1 MNDKNDNLNKTNHH
15 SPLTLSN
22 DDRKLIIKDEI
33 LKINNLIK
41 NKFNLP
47 KLDQNIKDKFLDIK
61 KSTFELKNKFQ
72 DQSLK
77 ISSLIKKEENQT
89 YNLSEKNNIQLE
101 IFENQKELIETYK
114 NNKNQLQSYT
124 LELEKKLTEEKSSN
138 RSFLVNNTELKSTV
152 SRFIKHNK
160 NLQKDINRLK
170 QAQSDSLIH
179 KSRIEEM
186 SNQIKFYQEDNVRLS
201 NEIINIQKKYE
212 MIKGNLA
219 SSEKVKEDIF
229 KQIKDLNNSLTKT
242 NIVGTPFV
250 KKIVEEESINSK
262 VLNDIKNKNLKDE
275 KIKSEKNTDL
285 DEEIN
290 NIFK

>member
-1 MNDKNDNLNKTNHH
+1 MNDKNDDLNKTNHH
-15 SPLTLSN
+15 SPLASDN
-22 DDRKLIIKDEI
+22 DDGKLIIKDEI

-41 NKFNLP
+41 NKFHLP

-61 KSTFELKNKFQ
+61 KSTFELKNNFQ

-77 ISSLIKKEENQT
+77 ISSLIKKEENQI

-101 IFENQKELIETYK
+101 IFENQKILIETYK
-114 NNKNQLQSYT
+114 NKKNQLQSYT
-124 LELEKKLTEEKSSN
+124 FELEKKLTEEKSSN
-138 RSFLVNNTELKSTV
+138 RSFLVNNTELKSTL

-160 NLQKDINRLK
+160 NLQKDISRLK
-170 QAQSDSLIH
+170 HIESDSLMY
-179 KSRIEEM
+179 KSRSEEM
-186 SNQIKFYQEDNVRLS
+186 SNQIKFYQEDNIRLS

-212 MIKGNLA
+212 MIKSNLA

-262 VLNDIKNKNLKDE
+262 ILNDIKNKNLKDE

-285 DEEIN
+285 DKEIN
-290 NIFK
+290 DIFK

>member
-1 MNDKNDNLNKTNHH
+1 MNDKNDDLNKTNHH
-15 SPLTLSN
+15 SPLASDN
-22 DDRKLIIKDEI
+22 DDGKLIIKDEI

-41 NKFNLP
+41 NKFHLP

-61 KSTFELKNKFQ
+61 KSTFELKNNFQ

-77 ISSLIKKEENQT
+77 ISSLIKKEENQI

-101 IFENQKELIETYK
+101 IFENQKQLIETYK

-124 LELEKKLTEEKSSN
+124 LELEKKLTEQKSSN
-138 RSFLVNNTELKSTV
+138 RNFLVNNTELKSTV

-160 NLQKDINRLK
+160 NLQKDISRLK
-170 QAQSDSLIH
+170 HIESDSLMY
-179 KSRIEEM
+179 KSRSEEM
-186 SNQIKFYQEDNVRLS
+186 SNQIKFYQEDNIRLS

-212 MIKGNLA
+212 MIKSNLA

-229 KQIKDLNNSLTKT
+229 KQINDLNNSLTKT

-290 NIFK
+290 DIFK

>member
-1 MNDKNDNLNKTNHH
+1 MNDKNDDLNKTNHY
-15 SPLTLSN
+15 SPSASNN
-22 DDRKLIIKDEI
+22 DDGNLIIKDEI
-33 LKINNLIK
+33 IKINDLIK
-41 NKFNLP
+41 DKFLLP

-61 KSTFELKNKFQ
+61 KSTFELKNDFQ

-77 ISSLIKKEENQT
+77 ISSSIKKEENEI
-89 YNLSEKNNIQLE
+89 YKLSEKNNIQSDIL
-101 IFENQKELIETYK
+101 ENQKILIETYK
-114 NNKNQLQSYT
+114 NNKNQLQSYI
-124 LELEKKLTEEKSSN
+124 LKLEKKLAGQKSSN
-138 RSFLVNNTELKSTV
+138 RNFLVNNTELKNTV

-160 NLQKDINRLK
+160 NLQNDINLLK
-170 QAQSDSLIH
+170 QAQSDSLMY
-179 KSRIEEM
+179 KSRIEEK

-201 NEIINIQKKYE
+201 NEIINIKKKYE
-212 MIKGNLA
+212 TIKSNLA

-242 NIVGTPFV
+242 NIVGTPFI

-262 VLNDIKNKNLKDE
+262 VLNDITNKNLKDE
-275 KIKSEKNTDL
+275 EIKFEKNIDL

>member
-1 MNDKNDNLNKTNHH
+1 MNDKNDDLNKTNHH
-15 SPLTLSN
+15 SPLASNN
-22 DDRKLIIKDEI
+22 DDRNLIIKDEI
-33 LKINNLIK
+33 LKINDLIK
-41 NKFNLP
+41 DKFLLP
-47 KLDQNIKDKFLDIK
+47 KLDQNIKDKFLNIK
-61 KSTFELKNKFQ
+61 KSAFELKNDFQ

-77 ISSLIKKEENQT
+77 ISSSIKKEENEI
-89 YNLSEKNNIQLE
+89 YKKREKNNIQSDIL
-101 IFENQKELIETYK
+101 ENQKILIETYK
-114 NNKNQLQSYT
+114 NNKNQLQSYI
-124 LELEKKLTEEKSSN
+124 LKLEKKLAGQKSSN
-138 RSFLVNNTELKSTV
+138 RNFLVNNTELKNTV

-160 NLQKDINRLK
+160 NLQNDINLLK
-170 QAQSDSLIH
+170 QAQSDSLMY
-179 KSRIEEM
+179 KSRIEEK

-201 NEIINIQKKYE
+201 NEIINIKKKYE
-212 MIKGNLA
+212 TIKSNLA

-242 NIVGTPFV
+242 NIVGTPFI

-275 KIKSEKNTDL
+275 EIKFEKNIDL

>member
-1 MNDKNDNLNKTNHH
+1 MNDKNDDLNKTNHH
-15 SPLTLSN
+15 SPLASNN

-33 LKINNLIK
+33 LKINDLIK
-41 NKFNLP
+41 DKFHLP

-61 KSTFELKNKFQ
+61 KATFELKNDFQ

-77 ISSLIKKEENQT
+77 ISSSIKKQENEI
-89 YNLSEKNNIQLE
+89 YNLSKKNNIQLE

-124 LELEKKLTEEKSSN
+124 LELEKKLTEQKSSN
-138 RSFLVNNTELKSTV
+138 RSFLVNNTELKSTL

-160 NLQKDINRLK
+160 NLQKDISRLK
-170 QAQSDSLIH
+170 HIESDSLMY

-262 VLNDIKNKNLKDE
+262 VLNDIKDKNFKDE
-275 KIKSEKNTDL
+275 EIKSEINTDL

>member
-1 MNDKNDNLNKTNHH
+1 MNDKNDDLNITNHH
-15 SPLTLSN
+15 SPLASDN
-22 DDRKLIIKDEI
+22 DDRKLLIRDEI

-41 NKFNLP
+41 NKFHLP

-61 KSTFELKNKFQ
+61 KSAFELKNNFQ

-77 ISSLIKKEENQT
+77 ISSLIKKEENQI
-89 YNLSEKNNIQLE
+89 YDLSEKNNIQLE

-114 NNKNQLQSYT
+114 NKKNQLQSNI
-124 LELEKKLTEEKSSN
+124 LNLEKKLAEQKSSN
-138 RSFLVNNTELKSTV
+138 RNFLVNNTELKNTV
-152 SRFIKHNK
+152 SRFFKHNK
-160 NLQKDINRLK
+160 NLQNVINRLK
-170 QAQSDSLIH
+170 QAQSDTLIH

-201 NEIINIQKKYE
+201 NEIINIKKKYE
-212 MIKGNLA
+212 AIKSNLA
-219 SSEKVKEDIF
+219 SSEKIKDDIF

-242 NIVGTPFV
+242 NIVGTPFI

-262 VLNDIKNKNLKDE
+262 VLNDIKNKNLQDE
-275 KIKSEKNTDL
+275 EIKSEKNTDL
-285 DEEIN
+285 DQEIN

>member
-1 MNDKNDNLNKTNHH
+1 MNDKNDDLNKTNHH
-15 SPLTLSN
+15 SPLASDN
-22 DDRKLIIKDEI
+22 DDGKLIIKDEI

-41 NKFNLP
+41 NKFHLP

-61 KSTFELKNKFQ
+61 KSTFELKNNFQ

-77 ISSLIKKEENQT
+77 ISSLIKKEENQI

-101 IFENQKELIETYK
+101 IFENQKQLIETYK

-124 LELEKKLTEEKSSN
+124 LELEKKLTEQKSSN
-138 RSFLVNNTELKSTV
+138 RSFLVNNTELKSTL

-160 NLQKDINRLK
+160 NLQKDISRLK
-170 QAQSDSLIH
+170 HIESDSLMY
-179 KSRIEEM
+179 KSRSEEM
-186 SNQIKFYQEDNVRLS
+186 SNQIKFYQEDNIRLS

-212 MIKGNLA
+212 MIKSNLA

-229 KQIKDLNNSLTKT
+229 KQINDLNNSLTKT

-262 VLNDIKNKNLKDE
+262 ILNDIKNKNLKDE

-290 NIFK
+290 DIFK

>member
-1 MNDKNDNLNKTNHH
+1 MNDKNNDLNKTNHH
-15 SPLTLSN
+15 SPLASNN
-22 DDRKLIIKDEI
+22 DDGNLIIKDEI
-33 LKINNLIK
+33 LKINDLIK
-41 NKFNLP
+41 DKFLLS
-47 KLDQNIKDKFLDIK
+47 KLDQNIKDKFLNIK
-61 KSTFELKNKFQ
+61 KSTFELKNDFQ

-77 ISSLIKKEENQT
+77 ISSLIKKEENQI

-101 IFENQKELIETYK
+101 IFENQKILIETYK
-114 NNKNQLQSYT
+114 NNKNQLQSYI
-124 LELEKKLTEEKSSN
+124 LKLEKKLAEQKSSN
-138 RSFLVNNTELKSTV
+138 RNFLVNNTELKSTL

-160 NLQKDINRLK
+160 NLQNDINRLK
-170 QAQSDSLIH
+170 HAQSDFLKYKSLT
-179 KSRIEEM
+179 EEM
-186 SNQIKFYQEDNVRLS
+186 PNQIKFYQEDNIRLS
-201 NEIINIQKKYE
+201 NEIINIKKKYE
-212 MIKGNLA
+212 TIKSNLA

-275 KIKSEKNTDL
+275 EIKSKKNTDL

>member
-1 MNDKNDNLNKTNHH
+1 MNDKNDDLNKTNHH
-15 SPLTLSN
+15 SSLVSN
-22 DDRKLIIKDEI
+22 NNDGKLIIKDEI
-33 LKINNLIK
+33 LKINDLIK
-41 NKFNLP
+41 DKFHLP
-47 KLDQNIKDKFLDIK
+47 KLDQNIKDKFLYIK
-61 KSTFELKNKFQ
+61 KATFELKNDFQ

-77 ISSLIKKEENQT
+77 ISSSIKKQEDEIF
-89 YNLSEKNNIQLE
+89 NLSEKNNIQSDIL
-101 IFENQKELIETYK
+101 ENQKLLIETYK

-124 LELEKKLTEEKSSN
+124 LELEKKLAEQKSSN
-138 RSFLVNNTELKSTV
+138 RSFLVNNIELKSTL

-160 NLQKDINRLK
+160 NLQKDISRLK
-170 QAQSDSLIH
+170 HIESDSLMY
-179 KSRIEEM
+179 KSRSEEM

-201 NEIINIQKKYE
+201 NEIINIQKKYQ

-250 KKIVEEESINSK
+250 KKISEEESINSE

-275 KIKSEKNTDL
+275 KIKSEKNIDL

>member
-1 MNDKNDNLNKTNHH
+1 MA
-15 SPLTLSN
+15 
-22 DDRKLIIKDEI
+22 
-33 LKINNLIK
+33 
-41 NKFNLP
+41 
-47 KLDQNIKDKFLDIK
+47 
-61 KSTFELKNKFQ
+61 
-72 DQSLK
+72 
-77 ISSLIKKEENQT
+77 
-89 YNLSEKNNIQLE
+89 
-101 IFENQKELIETYK
+101 
-114 NNKNQLQSYT
+114 
-124 LELEKKLTEEKSSN
+124 
-138 RSFLVNNTELKSTV
+138 NNTELKSTV

-160 NLQKDINRLK
+160 NLQNDINRLK

-179 KSRIEEM
+179 KSHIEEM

-250 KKIVEEESINSK
+250 KKIAEEESINSK

>member
-1 MNDKNDNLNKTNHH
+1 MNDKNDDLNKTNHH
-15 SPLTLSN
+15 SPLVSDN
-22 DDRKLIIKDEI
+22 DDGKLIIKDEI

-41 NKFNLP
+41 NKFHLP

-61 KSTFELKNKFQ
+61 KSTFELKNNFQ

-77 ISSLIKKEENQT
+77 ISSLIKKEENQI

-101 IFENQKELIETYK
+101 IFENQKQLIETYK

-124 LELEKKLTEEKSSN
+124 LELEKKLTEQKSSN
-138 RSFLVNNTELKSTV
+138 RSFLVNNTELKSTL

-160 NLQKDINRLK
+160 NLQKDISRLK
-170 QAQSDSLIH
+170 HIESDSLMY
-179 KSRIEEM
+179 KSRSEEM
-186 SNQIKFYQEDNVRLS
+186 SNQIKFYQEDNIRLS
-201 NEIINIQKKYE
+201 NEIINIQKKNE
-212 MIKGNLA
+212 TIKSNLA

-262 VLNDIKNKNLKDE
+262 VLNDVTNDNLKNE
-275 KIKSEKNTDL
+275 KIRSEKNIDL

>member
-1 MNDKNDNLNKTNHH
+1 MAPD
-15 SPLTLSN
+15 N
-22 DDRKLIIKDEI
+22 DDGKLLIKDEI
-33 LKINNLIK
+33 LKINDLIK
-41 NKFNLP
+41 NKFHLP

-61 KSTFELKNKFQ
+61 KSTFELKNNFQ

-77 ISSLIKKEENQT
+77 ISSLIKKEENEI

-101 IFENQKELIETYK
+101 IFENQKILIETYK
-114 NNKNQLQSYT
+114 NNKNQLQSYI
-124 LELEKKLTEEKSSN
+124 LKLEKKLAEQKSSN
-138 RSFLVNNTELKSTV
+138 RNFLVNNTDLKNTV

-160 NLQKDINRLK
+160 NLQNDINRLK
-170 QAQSDSLIH
+170 QAQSDSIKN
-179 KSRIEEM
+179 KSRTEEM
-186 SNQIKFYQEDNVRLS
+186 YNQIKFYQEDNVRLS
-201 NEIINIQKKYE
+201 NEIINIKKKYE
-212 MIKGNLA
+212 TIKSNLA

-242 NIVGTPFV
+242 NIVGTPFI

-275 KIKSEKNTDL
+275 EIKSEINTDL

>member
-1 MNDKNDNLNKTNHH
+1 MNDKNDDLNKTNRY
-15 SPLTLSN
+15 SPLVSNN
-22 DDRKLIIKDEI
+22 DDEKLIIKDEI
-33 LKINNLIK
+33 LKINDLIK
-41 NKFNLP
+41 DKFHLP

-61 KSTFELKNKFQ
+61 KSTFELKNDFQ

-77 ISSLIKKEENQT
+77 ISSSIKKQEDEI
-89 YNLSEKNNIQLE
+89 YNLSEKNNIKSDIL
-101 IFENQKELIETYK
+101 ENQKILIETYK

-124 LELEKKLTEEKSSN
+124 LKLEKKLAEQKSSN
-138 RSFLVNNTELKSTV
+138 RNFLANNNELKSTV

-160 NLQKDINRLK
+160 NLQNDINRLK
-170 QAQSDSLIH
+170 QVQSDSLIH

-229 KQIKDLNNSLTKT
+229 KQIKDLNTSLTKT

-250 KKIVEEESINSK
+250 KKIVEEDSINSK

>member
-1 MNDKNDNLNKTNHH
+1 MNDKNDDLNKTNQN
-15 SPLTLSN
+15 SPLVSNN
-22 DDRKLIIKDEI
+22 DDGKLIIKDEI
-33 LKINNLIK
+33 LKINDLIK
-41 NKFNLP
+41 DKFHLP

-61 KSTFELKNKFQ
+61 KATFELKNDFQ

-77 ISSLIKKEENQT
+77 ISSSIKKQEDEI
-89 YNLSEKNNIQLE
+89 YNLSEKNNIQSNIL
-101 IFENQKELIETYK
+101 ENQKILIETYK

-124 LELEKKLTEEKSSN
+124 LKLEKKLAEQKSSN
-138 RSFLVNNTELKSTV
+138 RNFLVNNTELKSTL

-160 NLQKDINRLK
+160 NLQKDISRLK
-170 QAQSDSLIH
+170 HIESDSLMY
-179 KSRIEEM
+179 KSRSEEM

-212 MIKGNLA
+212 MIKGNFA

-242 NIVGTPFV
+242 NIVGTPFI
-250 KKIVEEESINSK
+250 KKIVEDESINSK

-275 KIKSEKNTDL
+275 EIKSEINTDL

>member
-1 MNDKNDNLNKTNHH
+1 LASD
-15 SPLTLSN
+15 N
-22 DDRKLIIKDEI
+22 DDGKLIIKDEI

-41 NKFNLP
+41 NKFHLS

-61 KSTFELKNKFQ
+61 KSTFELKNNFQ

-77 ISSLIKKEENQT
+77 ISSLIKKEENQI

-101 IFENQKELIETYK
+101 IFENQKQLIETYK

-124 LELEKKLTEEKSSN
+124 LELEKKLTEQKSSN
-138 RSFLVNNTELKSTV
+138 RSFLVNNTELKSTL

-160 NLQKDINRLK
+160 NLQKDISRLK
-170 QAQSDSLIH
+170 HIESDSLMY
-179 KSRIEEM
+179 KSRSEEM
-186 SNQIKFYQEDNVRLS
+186 SNQIKFYQEDNIRLS

-212 MIKGNLA
+212 MIKSNLA

-229 KQIKDLNNSLTKT
+229 KQINDLNNSLTKT

-262 VLNDIKNKNLKDE
+262 ILNDIKNKNLKDE

-285 DEEIN
+285 DKEIN
-290 NIFK
+290 DIFK

>member
-1 MNDKNDNLNKTNHH
+1 MNDKNDDLNKTNHH
-15 SPLTLSN
+15 SPLASNN
-22 DDRKLIIKDEI
+22 DDANLIIKDEI

-41 NKFNLP
+41 NKFHLP

-61 KSTFELKNKFQ
+61 KVTFELKNDFQ

-77 ISSLIKKEENQT
+77 ISNLIKKEENEI
-89 YNLSEKNNIQLE
+89 YNLSEKNNIQFE
-101 IFENQKELIETYK
+101 IFENQKILIETYK
-114 NNKNQLQSYT
+114 SNKNQLQSYI
-124 LELEKKLTEEKSSN
+124 LKLEKKMAEQKSSN
-138 RSFLVNNTELKSTV
+138 RNFLVNNTELKNTV

-160 NLQKDINRLK
+160 NLQNVINRLK
-170 QAQSDSLIH
+170 HAQSDSL
-179 KSRIEEM
+179 KYKLRTEEM

-201 NEIINIQKKYE
+201 NEIINIKKKYE
-212 MIKGNLA
+212 TIKNNLA

-262 VLNDIKNKNLKDE
+262 VLNDIKDKNFKDE
-275 KIKSEKNTDL
+275 EIKSEINTDL

>member
-1 MNDKNDNLNKTNHH
+1 MNDKNDDLNKTNHH
-15 SPLTLSN
+15 SPLASNN
-22 DDRKLIIKDEI
+22 DDKKLIIRDEI

-41 NKFNLP
+41 DRFHLP

-61 KSTFELKNKFQ
+61 KSTFELKNNFQ

-77 ISSLIKKEENQT
+77 ISSLIKKEENQI

-101 IFENQKELIETYK
+101 IFENQKILVETYK
-114 NNKNQLQSYT
+114 NKKNQLQSYT

-170 QAQSDSLIH
+170 HIESDSLMY
-179 KSRIEEM
+179 KSRSEKM
-186 SNQIKFYQEDNVRLS
+186 SNQVKFYQEDNIRLS
-201 NEIINIQKKYE
+201 NEIINIKKKYE
-212 MIKGNLA
+212 MIKSNLA

-242 NIVGTPFV
+242 NIVGTPFI

>member
-1 MNDKNDNLNKTNHH
+1 MNDKNDDLNKTNHH
-15 SPLTLSN
+15 SPLASDN
-22 DDRKLIIKDEI
+22 DDGKLIIKDEI

-41 NKFNLP
+41 NKFHLP

-61 KSTFELKNKFQ
+61 KSTFELKNNFQ

-77 ISSLIKKEENQT
+77 ISSLIKKEENQI

-101 IFENQKELIETYK
+101 IFENQKQLIETYK

-124 LELEKKLTEEKSSN
+124 LELEKKLKEQKSSN
-138 RSFLVNNTELKSTV
+138 RSFLVNNTELKSTL
-152 SRFIKHNK
+152 SHFIKHNK

-170 QAQSDSLIH
+170 HIDSDSLMY
-179 KSRIEEM
+179 KSRSKEM
-186 SNQIKFYQEDNVRLS
+186 SNQIKFYQEDNIRLS
-201 NEIINIQKKYE
+201 NEIINIKKKNE
-212 MIKGNLA
+212 MIKSNLA

-242 NIVGTPFV
+242 NIVGTPFI

-262 VLNDIKNKNLKDE
+262 VLNDIKNKNLKNE
-275 KIKSEKNTDL
+275 EIKSEKNTDL

>member
-1 MNDKNDNLNKTNHH
+1 MNDKNDDLNKTNHH
-15 SPLTLSN
+15 SPLASNN
-22 DDRKLIIKDEI
+22 DDANLIIKDEI

-41 NKFNLP
+41 DKFHLP
-47 KLDQNIKDKFLDIK
+47 KPDQNIKDKFLDIK
-61 KSTFELKNKFQ
+61 KSTFELKNNFQ
-72 DQSLK
+72 DQLLK
-77 ISSLIKKEENQT
+77 ISSLIKKEENEI
-89 YNLSEKNNIQLE
+89 YDLSEKNNIQFE
-101 IFENQKELIETYK
+101 IFENQKILIETYK
-114 NNKNQLQSYT
+114 SNKNQLQSYI
-124 LELEKKLTEEKSSN
+124 LKLEKKMAEQKSSN
-138 RSFLVNNTELKSTV
+138 RNFLVNNTELKNTV

-160 NLQKDINRLK
+160 NLQNDINRLK
-170 QAQSDSLIH
+170 HIESDSL
-179 KSRIEEM
+179 KYKLRSDEM

-201 NEIINIQKKYE
+201 NEIINIKKKYE
-212 MIKGNLA
+212 TIKNNLA

-275 KIKSEKNTDL
+275 EIKSEINTDL